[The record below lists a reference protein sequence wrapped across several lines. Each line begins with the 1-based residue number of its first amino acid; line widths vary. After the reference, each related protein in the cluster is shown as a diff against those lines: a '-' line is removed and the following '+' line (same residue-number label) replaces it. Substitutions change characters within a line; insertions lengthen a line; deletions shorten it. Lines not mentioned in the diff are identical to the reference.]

1 MQLRLNEL
9 SHAIEQEENRILY
22 KRNQHSKD
30 DLLDEDYK
38 KMEEDKKKLETQK
51 FENEKA
57 HHFLK
62 NMIDDLEILCWIN
75 QRDGREAEEKAY
87 SLENKQKYMQSENE
101 ALTKKMIKEHED
113 NVSIFHLKI
122 NDLNAEFKKYRQE
135 IKFEMNIKDSILD
148 KIKNTGDTFKDEL
161 ILLRKIIMN
170 KKLVVKYKERIDQ
183 LTRNNFGK

>member
-1 MQLRLNEL
+1 MGDKNIKMQDTQKESQEKETEINDLKDKVYVNEQKITQMQLRLNEL
-9 SHAIEQEENRILY
+9 SHAIEQEENRILF

-30 DLLDEDYK
+30 DLTDEDQK
-38 KMEEDKKKLETQK
+38 KMDEEKKKLEIQK

-122 NDLNAEFKKYRQE
+122 NDLNAEFKK
-135 IKFEMNIKDSILD
+135 
-148 KIKNTGDTFKDEL
+148 
-161 ILLRKIIMN
+161 
-170 KKLVVKYKERIDQ
+170 
-183 LTRNNFGK
+183 